1 MRSDQDMFNFGNPQT
16 PVKQEPWKIKLDQ
29 FSQKYQ
35 QQLAALAWGTYL
47 EQQEQEKPEI
57 LGIKLKPTPQFVYC
71 PREAIENLNRQVN
84 GLLQELLGIVDGYKP
99 EQEVVIIA
107 IGEAQIKLI
116 NFAPEPN
123 PSVCFEQIAKDTDTL
138 KHQLEQSLEEY
149 FPKSE

>member
-1 MRSDQDMFNFGNPQT
+1 MFNFGNPQA
-16 PVKQEPWKIKLDQ
+16 PIKQEPWKIKLDQ

-47 EQQEQEKPEI
+47 EQREQEKPEI
-57 LGIKLKPTPQFVYC
+57 LGIKLKPTPKFVYC
-71 PREAIENLNRQVN
+71 PREALEKLNRQVN

-99 EQEVVIIA
+99 EQEVVIIV
-107 IGEAQIKLI
+107 IGEGQIKLI

-123 PSVCFEQIAKDTDTL
+123 PPVCFEQITENTYTL
-138 KHQLEQSLEEY
+138 QNQLEQSLEEY